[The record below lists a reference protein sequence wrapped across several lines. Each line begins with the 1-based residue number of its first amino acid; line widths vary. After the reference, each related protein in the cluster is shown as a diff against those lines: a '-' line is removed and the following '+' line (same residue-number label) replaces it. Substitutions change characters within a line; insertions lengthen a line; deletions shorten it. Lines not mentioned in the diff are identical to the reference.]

1 MRKRKDPM
9 PGILDDTHPGCFY
22 GEYHA
27 IVPIAGSKRY
37 AVIGP
42 DKEGECRYLKTCN
55 SVDTAKKFIDGINK
69 KSKRS
74 NQ

>member
-1 MRKRKDPM
+1 MSKRKDPM

-22 GEYHA
+22 KEVYG

-42 DKEGECRYLKTCN
+42 NKEGICVYLKTCN
-55 SVDTAKKFIDGINK
+55 AVKSAKKWIDNRK
-69 KSKRS
+69 T
-74 NQ
+74 

>member
-1 MRKRKDPM
+1 MRKKKDPM

-27 IVPIAGSKRY
+27 IVPIMGSKRY

-42 DKEGECRYLKTCN
+42 DKEGNCTYLKTCN
-55 SVDTAKKFIDGINK
+55 TVDTAKKWIDKNSSK
-69 KSKRS
+69 KTV
-74 NQ
+74 